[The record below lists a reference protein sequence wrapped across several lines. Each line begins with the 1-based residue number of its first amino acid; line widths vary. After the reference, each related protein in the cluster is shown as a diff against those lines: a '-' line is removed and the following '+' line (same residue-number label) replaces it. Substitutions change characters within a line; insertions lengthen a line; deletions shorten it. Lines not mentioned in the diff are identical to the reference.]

1 MHSDTVVGKV
11 GLQSANQH
19 KEEEV
24 HTERALKTVFKIT
37 F

>member
-19 KEEEV
+19 KEE
-24 HTERALKTVFKIT
+24 HWKPFLRWSQAG
-37 F
+37 